1 MFQSMLSPKD
11 ERGPA
16 WMRLAGSASSAVAA
30 SRANFGVMFAL
41 MCVLSL
47 SFVGCAGLRPAPR
60 AATAVTSADG
70 ALQMPVDAPASNPS
84 KAAVCDDGRSMRV
97 VVDPARAVQVD
108 PTGAASVG
116 SVDAAGNITTVVATV
131 ADAVELLHHCRD
143 LGATG
148 VFTILLAPGE
158 HVLRESLEIRS
169 SDGPLE
175 IRSVAGIA
183 VLTGALDLDAQPW
196 RPIAGHALRRV
207 SDEANGAVRTLEIS
221 PEALAGWSGGLA
233 GPVHSG
239 HAIEVAA
246 IRSELFLG
254 DVALTPARWPNEGF
268 AEIAE
273 VIDRGSA
280 PREAEADM
288 PAAERRIEKPRAGQ
302 FRPFD
307 RARVSRWEHARDAW
321 ARGYWNWDW
330 SDEQLPVA
338 GVDAQ
343 QGIVR
348 LGMPHRYGLA
358 KRGRFYMTNLLEEL
372 DTPGEYWIDIEK
384 RLIYAWLPSDL
395 VGARTS
401 LSLLAQPM
409 ISIQGA
415 RDVRI
420 ENLRFERTRGKAIEA
435 VDVDALSIESCAF
448 RNIGT
453 CAVDAAGERITI
465 GACIFEGIGGRG
477 VHLRGGDRVTLT
489 PSESSITDSRF
500 IGCGR
505 VLRTYNPAIELEG
518 VGHRVLR
525 NEIAWHPH
533 IAVFM
538 RGNDHLIEA
547 NDIHHVVLE
556 TGDAGA
562 VYCGRDW
569 TSHGHVIRG
578 NLFSA
583 IDGTES
589 RFQNAVYLDDMASG
603 FTVESNLFVECN
615 WGILAGGGRDN
626 VIRDNIF
633 AGCSKALSYDARG
646 VGWMAPHIANP
657 ETSTLHKNLAAMPV
671 ATEPWSSRFPTLAA
685 YLTDRFGR
693 PVGSSVTGSV
703 LIGTPFGRVDDPACV
718 RVEGTVV
725 IPAERGTIAAM
736 CEEFLATARV
746 GTVELGQAR
755 VGPVGPMRADWDGA
769 AE

>member
-1 MFQSMLSPKD
+1 MRFQTLLATENDAASWCARSACAIRAVGGVYFDRVVHVFRSAHPVVAMLLVAITATGCASMRQPRPPSPSSELTSSENGASSPKTT
-11 ERGPA
+11 
-16 WMRLAGSASSAVAA
+16 V
-30 SRANFGVMFAL
+30 
-41 MCVLSL
+41 
-47 SFVGCAGLRPAPR
+47 
-60 AATAVTSADG
+60 
-70 ALQMPVDAPASNPS
+70 APAVPS
-84 KAAVCDDGRSMRV
+84 IALCDDGLAMRV
-97 VVDPARAVQVD
+97 VVDPARGG
-108 PTGAASVG
+108 GADSH
-116 SVDAAGNITTVVATV
+116 VVATLS
-131 ADAVELLHHCRD
+131 DAVEFLHHCRD
-143 LGATG
+143 RGAQG
-148 VFTILLAPGE
+148 VFTILLTAGE
-158 HVLRESLEIRS
+158 HVLREGVEIREH
-169 SDGPLE
+169 DGPLE
-175 IRSVAGIA
+175 IRSLDGVAI
-183 VLTGALDLDAQPW
+183 LTGAVDLDADPW
-196 RPIAGHALRRV
+196 RPIAGHALRRIPN
-207 SDEANGAVRTLEIS
+207 EAKGVVRALEMT
-221 PEALAGWSGGLA
+221 PDVLTGWSGGLA

-239 HAIEVAA
+239 HAIEVSA

-288 PAAERRIEKPRAGQ
+288 PDGERRVEKPRAGQ

-307 RARVSRWEHARDAW
+307 TSRVARWVTAEDAW

-330 SDEQLPVA
+330 SDEQLPIA
-338 GVDAQ
+338 SVDAQ
-343 QGIVR
+343 RGIVR

-358 KRGRFYMTNLLEEL
+358 ARGRFFMTNMLEEL
-372 DTPGEYWIDIEK
+372 DAPGEYWIDPAA
-384 RLIYAWLPSDL
+384 RVVYAWIPSDL
-395 VGARTS
+395 VGARTT
-401 LSLLAQPM
+401 LSLLAAPM
-409 ISIQGA
+409 ISIRGA

-435 VDVDALSIESCAF
+435 EAVAALSIESCSF

-453 CAVDAAGERITI
+453 CAVDAQGERVTV
-465 GACIFEGIGGRG
+465 GACAFEGIGGRG
-477 VHLRGGDRVTLT
+477 VRLRGGDRATLE

-569 TSHGHVIRG
+569 TTHGNVIRG
-578 NLFSA
+578 NLFSF

-615 WGILAGGGRDN
+615 WGVLAGGGRDN

-671 ATEPWSSRFPTLAA
+671 ATEPWSLRFPTLAA

-703 LIGTPFGRVDDPACV
+703 LVGTPFGRVDDPACV
-718 RVEGTVV
+718 LVEGTVV
-725 IPAERGTIAAM
+725 IPVEAGDLLPM
-736 CEEFLATARV
+736 CEDFLASARAT
-746 GTVELGQAR
+746 TVELGRAR